1 MRNAIIGAVIGV
13 VAGVVVGATVVA
25 PRLVPASPSAA
36 TGTSTEKE
44 ALTPARPRKAPP
56 AEEPATSV
64 AAVPVPAVPAPA
76 APPRQPV
83 RWKMAS
89 AFAGSLPQ
97 IGTLAKRLE
106 SESWRVSGGNLEIKF
121 HEPGT
126 LVPPLEMFDAVA
138 SGAIDA
144 AFSSPG
150 LWADKVPALQLFSA
164 VPFGP
169 GAGEYLAWIYFGGG
183 GKLFE
188 EITHKH
194 GIHGLFCGIIAPEA
208 SGWFREEIRV
218 VEDLRGLKMRFPG
231 LGGKVMAKLG
241 AEIREFSAGDIFAAL
256 EAGDID
262 AAEFS
267 MPSIDLKLGFHR
279 MVKHYYF
286 PGWHQPATLFSLM
299 VNQKKWEELSAT
311 AKARIA
317 SMCGDNI
324 RYGIAEGEALQFAAL
339 KEMSALGVKIHRLPT
354 EILEALESAWREVAA
369 EEEEADADFKRVW
382 RSLSAFR
389 EDYAIWNELGRP

>member
-1 MRNAIIGAVIGV
+1 MRNAIIGIII
-13 VAGVVVGATVVA
+13 GVVVGVVFGATVIA
-25 PRLVPASPSAA
+25 PRLTGVSPTQSTGAIPQRQTLAA
-36 TGTSTEKE
+36 AGEPKT
-44 ALTPARPRKAPP
+44 A
-56 AEEPATSV
+56 EPA
-64 AAVPVPAVPAPA
+64 P
-76 APPRQPV
+76 PPRQTV

-89 AFAGSLPQ
+89 AFAASLPQ

-106 SESWRVSGGNLEIKF
+106 SESWRVSDGGIEIKF
-121 HEPGT
+121 HEPGA
-126 LVPPLEMFDAVA
+126 LVPPLEMFEAVA

-188 EITHKH
+188 EIARKH
-194 GIHGLFCGIIAPEA
+194 GVHGLFCGLIAPEA
-208 SGWFREEIRV
+208 SGWFREEIRL
-218 VEDLRGLKMRFPG
+218 VEDLRGLKMRFLG
-231 LGGKVMAKLG
+231 LGGKVMRKLG
-241 AEIREFSAGDIFAAL
+241 AEIRDYSAGYIFAAL
-256 EAGDID
+256 ESGAID

-286 PGWHQPATLFSLM
+286 PGWHQPATLFTLM
-299 VNQKKWEELSAT
+299 VNREKWEALSAT
-311 AKARIA
+311 AKAQIA
-317 SMCGDNI
+317 SVCGDNI

-339 KEMSALGVKIHRLPT
+339 KEMSEMGVKIHRLPT
-354 EILEALESAWREVAA
+354 EVLEALEGAWREVAA
-369 EEEEADADFKRVW
+369 EEEADADFKRVW

-389 EDYAIWNELGRP
+389 EDYAIWNELGR